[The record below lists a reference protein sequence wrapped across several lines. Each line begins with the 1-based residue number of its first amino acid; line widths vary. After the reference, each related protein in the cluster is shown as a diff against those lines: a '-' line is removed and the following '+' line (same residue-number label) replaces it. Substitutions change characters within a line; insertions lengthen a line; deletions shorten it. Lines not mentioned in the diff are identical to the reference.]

1 VAGLHRTEPMKDG
14 GEYDFVVAGAGSAG
28 CVLAAR
34 LSESGKYKV
43 LLLEAGGE
51 DTGFWIRSP
60 LGYPMLFANPRVNWM
75 FDSEPMPELNGR
87 TTYQPRGKV
96 LGGTSSINGS
106 VYIRGHPRDYDDWR
120 QLGCVGWSF
129 DEVLPYFK
137 KAEDQQRGNDEFH
150 GIGGPLKVSDH
161 QETYVLADAIIAA
174 GVQAGIPANRDFNA
188 ARQEG
193 IGYYQTTT
201 HRGRRWSTATGYLR
215 PVRNRNN
222 LVVETGAHATRVR
235 LRDGRAIGV
244 EYLGPSGKKFAR
256 ANGEVILS
264 AGVFGSPHLLML
276 SGIGPADHLRDMSV
290 PVVLDRRSVGENL
303 HDHFYIQ
310 LMFRCPRAITLNDVS
325 ASWLRKL
332 KAGVQ
337 YVLLKKGILS
347 TNGVYAG
354 AFVRS
359 DPGLERPDIQIN
371 MNAWSVAE
379 RTRAGMIPHPFPGF
393 TMSPVHLRPQ
403 GRGTVRLK
411 SPDPLAAPAITL
423 RFLATEYDLRAMIS
437 GIRIVRQ
444 ISQQSALASFVSEEI
459 QPGLKVEAD
468 VDMESFLRRLGYA
481 GLHPVGSCR
490 MGGDKEAV
498 IDSRL
503 RVNGIGKLRV
513 ADSSVM
519 PTIIA
524 GNTNAPTIMIGEKAS
539 DMILADAKAA

>member
-235 LRDGRAIGV
+235 IRDGCAIGV

-379 RTRAGMIPHPFPGF
+379 RTRAGMIPHPFSGF

-403 GRGTVRLK
+403 GRGIVRLK